1 MLYQKKVC
9 IILDD
14 EGASTQGEI
23 IDVIW
28 SRCKEVVRLFP
39 IILAMVLI
47 SVSFDSTAQDSAKGG
62 AVGQKLTLKFLFGF
76 AQGASSST
84 QAGVDAMQ
92 AKLKDLSLGGV
103 EMNSRGGGV
112 LGSEAQMLESVQLGT
127 LNAAALSSPV
137 LTSILPKMGVFDLP
151 YIWRDLDHF
160 FTVIDGPL
168 GLSLTK
174 GSEAKGFLVLSQW
187 VGGIRNMYGN
197 KAVYKVEDLKGVK
210 IRILQSPVFL
220 ESFKAMGATPAPISW
235 PETYQALQTGTV
247 DAAETVLPA
256 MIDARQYEVSKFAI
270 ISRHAINPMSIV
282 VNAKWFNGL
291 PPNAQVAF
299 IEGIK
304 AGQIADRAKYIN
316 AERDAIKLLESKGLK
331 VIQPDLE
338 GFRKVAEGIHRQ
350 FSDKIGPETIA
361 AIVGK

>member
-1 MLYQKKVC
+1 MWYPKKVS
-9 IILDD
+9 IIFDR
-14 EGASTQGEI
+14 EVAFST
-23 IDVIW
+23 W
-28 SRCKEVVRLFP
+28 
-39 IILAMVLI
+39 AMVCASCLRLKQVTRIFPVI
-47 SVSFDSTAQDSAKGG
+47 SALALTGGSVNSYAQESAKAG
-62 AVGQKLTLKFLFGF
+62 AAGQKFTLKFLFGF

-92 AKLKDLSLGGV
+92 AKLKDLSNGGV

-137 LTSILPKMGVFDLP
+137 LTSILPKMSVFDLP

-168 GLSLTK
+168 TPNLTK
-174 GSEAKGFLVLSQW
+174 GSETKGFLVLSQW
-187 VGGIRNMYGN
+187 VGGVRNMYGN
-197 KAVYKVEDLKGVK
+197 KPVYKVEDLKGVK

-220 ESFKAMGATPAPISW
+220 ESFKAMGAIPAPITW
-235 PETYQALQTGTV
+235 PETYQALQMGTV

-256 MIDARQYEVSKFAI
+256 MIDARQYEVSKFVI

-291 PPNAQVAF
+291 PQNVQVALLESF
-299 IEGIK
+299 K
-304 AGQIADRAKYIN
+304 AGQIADRAKYVT

-338 GFRKVAEGIHRQ
+338 GFRKVAEGIYRQ
-350 FSDKIGPETIA
+350 FSEKIGPETIA
-361 AIVGK
+361 AIVAK